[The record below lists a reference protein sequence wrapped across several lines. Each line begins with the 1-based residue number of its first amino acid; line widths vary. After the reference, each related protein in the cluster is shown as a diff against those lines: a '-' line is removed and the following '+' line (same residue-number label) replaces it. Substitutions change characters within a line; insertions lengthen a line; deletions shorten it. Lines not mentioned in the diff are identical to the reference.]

1 MKTGFKELDNII
13 KLNKNELIVIAS
25 RPAMGKSTFVQNI
38 ISNVSI
44 KENKSVLFYS
54 LDVDK
59 ESVIKKFIISNSM
72 VEYKKFNLY
81 VSSKDKTGLSKEDK
95 DRIAYAKKLLKNTKI
110 YIDDTPNI
118 SIMDICLRCKKMKL
132 EKDIDLVVI
141 DYLQLI
147 SYDKSKLLSRDE
159 EISEILK
166 ELKVLAKTLD
176 IPVIITSQLSSKCD
190 KRENKR
196 PMMSDFSDS
205 KYGIYT
211 YSDKVLLLY
220 RDSYYNKDN
229 KSNITEIIIGKNSH
243 GEVGITKLAWMPEYC
258 MFGNTIVNR
267 GGKNEK

>member
-25 RPAMGKSTFVQNI
+25 RPAMGKSTFIQNI

-54 LDVDK
+54 LDANK
-59 ESVIKKFIISNSM
+59 ESIIKKFIISNSM
-72 VEYKKFNLY
+72 VEYKKLNLCG
-81 VSSKDKTGLSKEDK
+81 SSKEKTELLEEDK
-95 DRIAYAKKLLKNTKI
+95 DRIAYSTNLLKNAKI

-147 SYDKSKLLSRDE
+147 SYDKSKLLSRAE
-159 EISEILK
+159 EMSEILR

-190 KRENKR
+190 RRENKR

-205 KYGIYT
+205 KYGVYT
-211 YSDKVLLLY
+211 YSDKVLFLY
-220 RDSYYNKDN
+220 RDSYYNKEN
-229 KSNITEIIIGKNSH
+229 KSNITEIIIAKNNTD
-243 GEVGITKLAWMPEYC
+243 EVCITKLAWIPEYC
-258 MFGNTIVNR
+258 MFGNTIVN
-267 GGKNEK
+267 

>member
-25 RPAMGKSTFVQNI
+25 RPAMGKSTFIQNI

-54 LDVDK
+54 LDANK
-59 ESVIKKFIISNSM
+59 ESIIKKFIISNSM
-72 VEYKKFNLY
+72 VEYKKLNLCG
-81 VSSKDKTGLSKEDK
+81 SSKEKTELLEEDK
-95 DRIAYAKKLLKNTKI
+95 NRIAYSTNLLKNAKI

-132 EKDIDLVVI
+132 EKNIDLVVI

-147 SYDKSKLLSRDE
+147 SNDKSKLLSRAE
-159 EISEILK
+159 EMSEILR

-205 KYGIYT
+205 KYGVYT
-211 YSDKVLLLY
+211 YSDKVLFLY
-220 RDSYYNKDN
+220 RDSYYNKEN
-229 KSNITEIIIGKNSH
+229 KSNITEIIIAKNKTD
-243 GEVGITKLAWMPEYC
+243 EVCVTKLAWIPEYC
-258 MFGNTIVNR
+258 MFGNTIVN
-267 GGKNEK
+267 

>member
-25 RPAMGKSTFVQNI
+25 RPAMGKSTFIQNI

-54 LDVDK
+54 LDANK
-59 ESVIKKFIISNSM
+59 ESIIKKFIISNSM
-72 VEYKKFNLY
+72 VEYKKLNLCG
-81 VSSKDKTGLSKEDK
+81 SSKEKTELLEEDK
-95 DRIAYAKKLLKNTKI
+95 DRIAYSTNLLKNAKI

-147 SYDKSKLLSRDE
+147 SNDKSKLLSRAE
-159 EISEILK
+159 EMSEILR

-205 KYGIYT
+205 KYGVYT
-211 YSDKVLLLY
+211 YSDKVLFLY
-220 RDSYYNKDN
+220 RDSYYNKEN
-229 KSNITEIIIGKNSH
+229 KSNITEIIIAKNNTD
-243 GEVGITKLAWMPEYC
+243 EVCITKLAWIPEYC
-258 MFGNTIVNR
+258 MFGNTIVN
-267 GGKNEK
+267 